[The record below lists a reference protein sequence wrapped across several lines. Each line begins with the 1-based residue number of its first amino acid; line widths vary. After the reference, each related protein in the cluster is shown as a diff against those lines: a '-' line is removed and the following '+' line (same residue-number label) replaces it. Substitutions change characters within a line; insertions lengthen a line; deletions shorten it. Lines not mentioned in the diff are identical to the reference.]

1 VGASGVPVS
10 AGADLSGLERRF
22 THTISAPWRPL
33 VVAILAVAMLAFGG
47 TPAFAGNVLVV
58 PQVFPTI
65 QAAIDAAAPGD
76 TVSVSP
82 GVYHELIDNH
92 AKAITIEST
101 GGASVTTIDGG
112 LAGTVV
118 RLIANPGETP
128 VLRGFTIQ
136 NGLGSVF
143 GGGVFTDGGP
153 ALIEHNVV
161 SRNFSCNGGGVE
173 ASFSSATVRDN
184 VISGNRPNCTGGPG
198 GGGIFVGGAGSAT
211 ISGNLIT
218 GNVSP
223 SDGGGI
229 SIVAAGSPTISG
241 NTITSNTTSGG
252 NGGGISLGNQSNAR
266 IVNNVIFGNTTG
278 GSGGGIFWLVPFG
291 EPGPTLINNTIAGN
305 TGFGSAVF
313 AGGFD
318 GTTQVVNNILVGSG
332 SQAVLFC
339 GNSNNVI
346 PPIVTF
352 NDVLNTGSGSRYG
365 GICPD
370 QTGVNG
376 NIAADPLFVNAGS
389 DFHLQPG
396 SPAIDAGTNSGAPTV
411 DIEGT
416 PRPLNGVDMGA
427 YEFRRVDTTPPV
439 ITVPASITTDATS
452 PGGANVTYSVSASD
466 PDDAVASLNCVPPSG
481 SKFPIG
487 TTMVS
492 CTATDTHGNSAQAT
506 FSVHAK
512 GAAEQLSDLL
522 GLVTSQDLG
531 PGESLQDKLTS
542 ALAAVT
548 AGDGASACSTLTAF
562 VNEVNAQTG
571 KSLTPTQALQLRSAA
586 KRIEAVLA
594 C

>member
-1 VGASGVPVS
+1 MRRIGRGAPI
-10 AGADLSGLERRF
+10 
-22 THTISAPWRPL
+22 HTISAPWRPL
-33 VVAILAVAMLAFGG
+33 VSAILAVAMLAFGG
-47 TPAFAGNVLVV
+47 ATAFAANVLLV

-92 AKAITIEST
+92 SKAITIEST

-112 LAGTVV
+112 MAGTVV

-128 VLRGFTIQ
+128 VLRGFTIR
-136 NGLGSVF
+136 NGLGSSF
-143 GGGVFTDGGP
+143 GGGVFTFGGP

-161 SRNFSCNGGGVE
+161 SGNFSCNGGGVE
-173 ASFSSATVRDN
+173 VSFSSATVQDN

-198 GGGIFVGGAGSAT
+198 GGGILVGGAGSAT

-229 SIVAAGSPTISG
+229 SMFAAGTPTISG

-266 IVNNVIFGNTTG
+266 IVNNVIFGNTG
-278 GSGGGIFWLVPFG
+278 SSGGGIYWLVPFG
-291 EPGPTLINNTIAGN
+291 QPGPTLINNTIAGN

-313 AGGFD
+313 ADGFD
-318 GTTQVVNNILVGSG
+318 GTTQVVNNILVGTG
-332 SQAVLFC
+332 SQAALFC
-339 GNSNNVI
+339 GNFNNVI

-352 NDVLNTGSGSRYG
+352 NDVLNAGSGSRYG

-376 NIAADPLFVNAGS
+376 NIAADPLFVNAVS
-389 DFHLQPG
+389 DFHLRPG

-416 PRPLNGVDMGA
+416 PRPLNGVDIGA
-427 YEFRRVDTTPPV
+427 YEFRPIDTTPPA

-452 PGGANVTYSVSASD
+452 PAGANVTYSVSASD
-466 PDDAVASLNCVPPSG
+466 PDDAVASLSCVPPSG
-481 SKFPIG
+481 STFPIG

-492 CTATDTHGNSAQAT
+492 CTATDTHGNSAHLS
-506 FSVHAK
+506 FSVHVE
-512 GAAEQLSDLL
+512 GAAEQISDLR
-522 GLVTSQDLG
+522 GLVASQNLG
-531 PGESLQDKLTS
+531 PGDSLQDKLTS
-542 ALAAVT
+542 ALAALT
-548 AGDGASACSTLTAF
+548 AGDSASACGTLTAYI
-562 VNEVNAQTG
+562 NEVNAQTG
-571 KSLTPTQALQLRSAA
+571 KSLTPTQALQLLSAA